1 MTLAEFMKKRREEL
15 GLSWNDII
23 DGGIA
28 NNTWCNVVNGKQLTV
43 KPATMER
50 LARLLKCTIGDIQ
63 ACMAEMPNPL
73 RKEAEK
79 PEGQAGA
86 SITAKAGKNKKD
98 EVDKL
103 MREKPFTPAPD
114 PEEPAEV
121 FQLDESNVDM
131 MFPAEPEAE
140 EEEQAEY
147 TFSEVKKLEQMA
159 CEDYQQHLR
168 DLAWR
173 IFLSGIPGTHTMKDI
188 YADIGYAIVKELAK
202 GGEAE

>member
-50 LARLLKCTIGDIQ
+50 LARLLKCTIGELQ
-63 ACMAEMPNPL
+63 ACMAETPNPL

-79 PEGQAGA
+79 PEGNAGI
-86 SITAKAGKNKKD
+86 SIMAKPKK
-98 EVDKL
+98 
-103 MREKPFTPAPD
+103 KPKPEAPAPD
-114 PEEPAEV
+114 PKDEEPAEV
-121 FQLDESNVDM
+121 FRLDESNVDM
-131 MFPAEPEAE
+131 MFPEEPEKEAE
-140 EEEQAEY
+140 EDEEQAEY
-147 TFSEVKKLEQMA
+147 TLSEVKTFEQIA
-159 CEDYQQHLR
+159 LNDYKQHQR

-188 YADIGYAIVKELAK
+188 YADIGYALVQELGIK
-202 GGEAE
+202 NKDGEEE

>member
-28 NNTWCNVVNGKQLTV
+28 NNTWCNIVNGKQLTV

-63 ACMAEMPNPL
+63 ACLAEMPNPL

-103 MREKPFTPAPD
+103 MREKPFAPAPD
-114 PEEPAEV
+114 PEEPEP
-121 FQLDESNVDM
+121 DVDI
-131 MFPAEPEAE
+131 MFPVEEPAEEPEETLE
-140 EEEQAEY
+140 EFKQRLRMMCLKEMTTADTYEPSAQVFMHIGKRLVEEL
-147 TFSEVKKLEQMA
+147 VK
-159 CEDYQQHLR
+159 
-168 DLAWR
+168 
-173 IFLSGIPGTHTMKDI
+173 
-188 YADIGYAIVKELAK
+188 
-202 GGEAE
+202 